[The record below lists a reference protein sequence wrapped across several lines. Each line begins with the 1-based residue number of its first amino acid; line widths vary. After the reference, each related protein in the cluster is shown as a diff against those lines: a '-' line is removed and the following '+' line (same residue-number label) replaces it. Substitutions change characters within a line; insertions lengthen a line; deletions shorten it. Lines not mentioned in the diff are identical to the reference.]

1 MCESCEYKYN
11 ASQKHESTLLH
22 KYVHLQQ
29 NVFEIVLIEVC
40 SSHLYAS
47 FGTFCFDDNDFLIF
61 KHTTKN
67 HCGSNDWPI

>member
-47 FGTFCFDDNDFLIF
+47 FGTFCVQIGQFFEAQ
-61 KHTTKN
+61 
-67 HCGSNDWPI
+67 